1 MKYKQYASEMK
12 EKIVLEYSKGGISI
26 ARLAEKY
33 SLNRNTLAS
42 WIKKTKKGPDPSQ
55 PPTVI
60 DVTSAIKS
68 LAAASMPSDPEM
80 VSFRLNDSFE
90 IEMRRENL
98 KAFLEAMRD
107 AGM

>member
-26 ARLAEKY
+26 AKLAEKY
-33 SLNRNTLAS
+33 SINRNTLAG
-42 WIKKTKKGPDPSQ
+42 WIKKTKEGQDPSQ
-55 PPTVI
+55 PPAVI
-60 DVTSAIKS
+60 DVTSAIRS
-68 LAAASMPSDPEM
+68 LAAASVPSDPEM

-90 IEMRRENL
+90 IEMRKENL